1 MIILTYKIECV
12 SNLTAISVWTSCI
25 STLHS
30 HMLLMSMISGS
41 LDLAEGCL
49 VAQIPENTKGFGVR
63 WIWFP
68 KVFPFLEKIGM
79 GQKKPLVGAVVEG
92 EQFSPTG

>member
-1 MIILTYKIECV
+1 MAHVYDIRQLRFSRRLPCGT
-12 SNLTAISVWTSCI
+12 
-25 STLHS
+25 
-30 HMLLMSMISGS
+30 
-41 LDLAEGCL
+41 D
-49 VAQIPENTKGFGVR
+49 PENTKGFGVR

-79 GQKKPLVGAVVEG
+79 GQRKPLMGAVVEG

>member
-1 MIILTYKIECV
+1 M
-12 SNLTAISVWTSCI
+12 
-25 STLHS
+25 
-30 HMLLMSMISGS
+30 
-41 LDLAEGCL
+41 
-49 VAQIPENTKGFGVR
+49 AQIPENTKGFGVR